1 MYVRYVVMFMKVMR
15 LPQSAPSVTLP
26 LPSSP
31 SRRKARP
38 GLLSM

>member
-26 LPSSP
+26 LPTRLIERDSV
-31 SRRKARP
+31 RA
-38 GLLSM
+38 L